1 MTTNSVIHI
10 LVKNFKLHILTPTL
24 KSYICICKIVSIV
37 CPFDFINE
45 NKFLRA
51 VAHRP
56 RRFRRQMSSNVH
68 LDGMLIE
75 DLSRRSNISSV
86 NLSYN

>member
-10 LVKNFKLHILTPTL
+10 LVKNFKLHIPTPTL
-24 KSYICICKIVSIV
+24 KSDICICKIVSIV
-37 CPFDFINE
+37 WPFDFINE

-56 RRFRRQMSSNVH
+56 RSFRRQMS
-68 LDGMLIE
+68 
-75 DLSRRSNISSV
+75 
-86 NLSYN
+86 